1 MICGRGDLSPTG
13 DDFMVTIN
21 PVGAN
26 CVRPRDAK
34 DVVPYNKNKKEDEK

>member
-1 MICGRGDLSPTG
+1 MREGSPSPTG

-34 DVVPYNKNKKEDEK
+34 DVVPYKQNIKHRTNL